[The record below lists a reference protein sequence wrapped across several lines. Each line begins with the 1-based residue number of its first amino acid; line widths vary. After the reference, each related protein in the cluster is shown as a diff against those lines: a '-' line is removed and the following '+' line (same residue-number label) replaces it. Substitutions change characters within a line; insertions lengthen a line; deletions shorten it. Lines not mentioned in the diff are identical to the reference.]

1 MKRFIFYLF
10 RWQLSTPILWLIV
23 RQLGVGLGS
32 TIIANLVGGVIFF
45 WVDRFIFTSPRLEV
59 WHLKE
64 KGICHRCGKE
74 ARLHRLV
81 RAANYDRTDSEPV
94 FLCSQCSREKL
105 AQLKARGIINKTTEG
120 VTDEI

>member
-10 RWQLSTPILWLIV
+10 RWQLSTPILWLVV
-23 RQLGVGLGS
+23 RHLGVGLGS

-64 KGICHRCGKE
+64 KGICQKCKRE
-74 ARLHRLV
+74 ARLRRLV
-81 RAANYDRTDSEPV
+81 RSGSYDRTESTPV
-94 FLCSQCSREKL
+94 FLCSNCSREKL
-105 AQLKARGIINKTTEG
+105 AELKSRGVKISHAGHNG
-120 VTDEI
+120 SL

>member
-1 MKRFIFYLF
+1 MTRFIFYLF
-10 RWQLSTPILWLIV
+10 RWQLSTPILWLV
-23 RQLGVGLGS
+23 VKQLGVGLGP

-74 ARLHRLV
+74 ARLQRLV
-81 RAANYDRTDSEPV
+81 RAGSYDRRGSPEV
-94 FLCSQCSREKL
+94 FLCAQCSREKL
-105 AQLKARGIINKTTEG
+105 AELQSRGIKTSHAEG
-120 VTDEI
+120 KDY